1 MRYGESNRVGSPGD
15 MYVFFF
21 LVYYTRLVV
30 LVFAFVVVECPSG
43 TGRIVM
49 YAGERPDPPQLAW

>member
-1 MRYGESNRVGSPGD
+1 M
-15 MYVFFF
+15 FFF

-30 LVFAFVVVECPSG
+30 LVFAFVVVERPSG